1 MLGPLILS
9 VPITVPFPDSDF
21 NNTKLVLFLHNI
33 SNIVYLKVYIKCTQ
47 AHSYHQGWEAQPTL
61 PRLLPHVNVF
71 PCTCKIDIALNLTA
85 LFKYIYFLHS
95 AYPSVFSGLQVCYLN
110 RHVAYS
116 QSILIL

>member
-9 VPITVPFPDSDF
+9 VPITVPFPHSDF

-33 SNIVYLKVYIKCTQ
+33 SNIVYLKVYTKCTQ

-71 PCTCKIDIALNLTA
+71 PCTCKIDIALNL
-85 LFKYIYFLHS
+85 IIIID
-95 AYPSVFSGLQVCYLN
+95 
-110 RHVAYS
+110 
-116 QSILIL
+116 SII